1 MNKLALI
8 CMLKLKERPT
18 NTVTYTNQLTAWQVS
33 KKDNVKS
40 TLMLVFIH
48 AGRESNVKNKVYNTH
63 TSFIFQHYE
72 IFGWNFLFPGI

>member
-33 KKDNVKS
+33 KKDTVKS

-48 AGRESNVKNKVYNTH
+48 AGRESNDKN
-63 TSFIFQHYE
+63 
-72 IFGWNFLFPGI
+72 